1 MKIIDI
7 EVIEL
12 RVPGWTGETFD
23 GSYDNCLVLVH
34 TDEGMTGIAEVDS
47 VPAVIR
53 AIVDAPRSHTHAM
66 GLKQVLLGQDPSDVE
81 GLWDRMYDL
90 TSYYGRRGVV
100 IHAISAVDIALWDL
114 RGKMQGK
121 SLGRLLGAPQRDRV
135 LAYGTVY
142 PLGETPD
149 EVRKTIDRGLKLGL
163 KAIKIVA
170 DPFWRDDL
178 AKTEGLIRAAREHVG
193 PDIRLMVDAATAW
206 SRAEEGLPLMPIF
219 KDNDFHWVEAPL
231 PIDDLDGHARFQG
244 FGIPIGG
251 GDLGLTTRYEYEEAF
266 VRGKI
271 DIAQPDVTM
280 AGGITELMR
289 IAGLARE
296 ARPARGHAWLQVEH
310 HHRRQPR
317 LPVAALDGRALRI
330 LHQPVAAALG
340 AHPRDL
346 PHRPGRSDRRAGSS
360 RPRRVPQ
367 PGDGREIPDRIALV
381 SGRPASARQA
391 PR

>member
-1 MKIIDI
+1 MKIVDI

-12 RVPGWTGETFD
+12 RVPGWAGGTFD

-34 TDEGMTGIAEVDS
+34 TDDGLSGIAEVDS
-47 VPAVIR
+47 VPSVIR
-53 AIVDAPRSHTHAM
+53 AIVEAPRSHTHAM
-66 GLKQVLLGQDPSDVE
+66 GLKEAIVGQDPADVE

-90 TSYYGRRGVV
+90 TSYYGRRGAV

-114 RGKMQGK
+114 RGKVLGK
-121 SLGRLLGAPQRDRV
+121 SVGALLGAPRRDRV

-149 EVRKTIDRGLKLGL
+149 EVRRTIDRGLKLGL

-178 AKTEGLIRAAREHVG
+178 DKTAGLIRAAREHVG

-206 SRAEEGLPLMPIF
+206 TKAEEGLPLMPIF
-219 KDNDFHWVEAPL
+219 KDYDFFWVEAPL
-231 PIDDLDGHARFQG
+231 PIDDLEGHARFQG
-244 FGIPIGG
+244 FGVPIGG
-251 GDLGLTTRYEYEEAF
+251 GDLGLTTRFEYEQAF

-289 IAGLARE
+289 ISALAKELGKRVVTHGYKSNITIAANLAFLSQHWADEPCEYSTSESPLRWQLTKETFPIE
-296 ARPARGHAWLQVEH
+296 A
-310 HHRRQPR
+310 
-317 LPVAALDGRALRI
+317 DGRITVPDTPGLGVSLNAATIRQYRI
-330 LHQPVAAALG
+330 G
-340 AHPRDL
+340 
-346 PHRPGRSDRRAGSS
+346 
-360 RPRRVPQ
+360 
-367 PGDGREIPDRIALV
+367 
-381 SGRPASARQA
+381 
-391 PR
+391 

>member
-1 MKIIDI
+1 MKIVDI

-12 RVPGWTGETFD
+12 RVPGWTGDTFD

-34 TDEGMTGIAEVDS
+34 TDEGLSGIAEVDS

-66 GLKQVLLGQDPSDVE
+66 GLKQAIVGADPTDVE

-90 TSYYGRRGVV
+90 TSYYGRRGAV

-114 RGKMQGK
+114 RGKVLGK
-121 SLGRLLGAPQRDRV
+121 SVGALLGVRQRDRV

-142 PLGETPD
+142 PLGETAD
-149 EVRKTIDRGLKLGL
+149 EVRRNIDRGLKLGL

-178 AKTEGLIRAAREHVG
+178 DKTAGLIRTAREHVG
-193 PDIRLMVDAATAW
+193 PDIHLMVDAATAW
-206 SRAEEGLPLMPIF
+206 TKAEEGLPLMPIF
-219 KDNDFHWVEAPL
+219 KDYDFFWVEAPL

-244 FGIPIGG
+244 FGVPIGG
-251 GDLGLTTRYEYEEAF
+251 GDLGLTTRFEYEEAF
-266 VRGKI
+266 IRGKI

-289 IAGLARE
+289 ISALARRLGRRVVTHGYKSNITIAANLAFLSQHWADEPCEYSTSESPLRWRLTKEGFPIE
-296 ARPARGHAWLQVEH
+296 A
-310 HHRRQPR
+310 
-317 LPVAALDGRALRI
+317 DGRI
-330 LHQPVAAALG
+330 TVP
-340 AHPRDL
+340 DL
-346 PHRPGRSDRRAGSS
+346 PGLGVSLDPATI
-360 RPRRVPQ
+360 
-367 PGDGREIPDRIALV
+367 EKYRI
-381 SGRPASARQA
+381 G
-391 PR
+391 

>member
-1 MKIIDI
+1 MKIVDI
-7 EVIEL
+7 EVMEL
-12 RVPGWTGETFD
+12 RVPGWTGDTFD

-34 TDEGMTGIAEVDS
+34 TDQGISGIAEVDS

-53 AIVDAPRSHTHAM
+53 AIVDARRSHTHAM
-66 GLKQVLLGQDPSDVE
+66 GLKEILVGSDPSDVE

-90 TSYYGRRGVV
+90 TSYYGRRGAV

-114 RGKMQGK
+114 RGKVLGK
-121 SLGRLLGAPQRDRV
+121 SLGALLGKRQRDRV

-142 PLGETPD
+142 PLGDTPD
-149 EVRKTIDRGLKLGL
+149 DVRRNIDRGLKLGL

-178 AKTEGLIRAAREHVG
+178 DKTAALVRTTREHVG

-206 SRAEEGLPLMPIF
+206 AKAEEGLPLMPIF
-219 KDNDFHWVEAPL
+219 KEHDFFWVEAPL

-244 FGIPIGG
+244 FGVPIGG
-251 GDLGLTTRYEYEEAF
+251 GDLGLTTRFEYEEAF

-289 IAGLARE
+289 ISALAKRLGRRVVTHGYKSNITIAANLGFLSQHWMDEPCEYSTSQSPLRWELTRE
-296 ARPARGHAWLQVEH
+296 AFPIG
-310 HHRRQPR
+310 P
-317 LPVAALDGRALRI
+317 DGRIAVPDAPGLGVSLDPATVEKYRI
-330 LHQPVAAALG
+330 G
-340 AHPRDL
+340 
-346 PHRPGRSDRRAGSS
+346 
-360 RPRRVPQ
+360 
-367 PGDGREIPDRIALV
+367 
-381 SGRPASARQA
+381 
-391 PR
+391 

>member
-1 MKIIDI
+1 MKIVDI

-34 TDEGMTGIAEVDS
+34 TDEGLTGIAEVDS

-53 AIVDAPRSHTHAM
+53 AIVDGPRSHTHAM
-66 GLKQVLLGQDPSDVE
+66 GLKEILIGLDPTDVE

-114 RGKMQGK
+114 RGKVAGK
-121 SLGRLLGAPQRDRV
+121 SVGELLGKRQRDRV

-149 EVRKTIDRGLKLGL
+149 EVRWNIDRGLKRGL

-170 DPFWRDDL
+170 DPFWREDL
-178 AKTEGLIRAAREHVG
+178 DKTAELIRTARAHVG

-206 SRAEEGLPLMPIF
+206 SKAEEGLPLMPIF
-219 KDNDFHWVEAPL
+219 KEYDFFWVEAPL

-244 FGIPIGG
+244 FGVPIGG
-251 GDLGLTTRYEYEEAF
+251 GDLGLTTRYEYEIAF
-266 VRGKI
+266 ERGRI

-289 IAGLARE
+289 ISALAKSMGRRVVTHGYKSNITIAANLAFLSQHWADEPCEYSTSESPLRWELTQEGFPIE
-296 ARPARGHAWLQVEH
+296 A
-310 HHRRQPR
+310 
-317 LPVAALDGRALRI
+317 DGRI
-330 LHQPVAAALG
+330 TVP
-340 AHPRDL
+340 D
-346 PHRPGRSDRRAGSS
+346 RPGLGVSLNADTIAKY
-360 RPRRVPQ
+360 
-367 PGDGREIPDRIALV
+367 RIA
-381 SGRPASARQA
+381 
-391 PR
+391 

>member
-1 MKIIDI
+1 MKIVDI

-12 RVPGWTGETFD
+12 RVPGWTGDTFD

-34 TDEGMTGIAEVDS
+34 TDEGVTGVAEVDS

-53 AIVDAPRSHTHAM
+53 AIIDAPRSHTHAM
-66 GLKQVLLGQDPSDVE
+66 GLKEVLVGQDPTDVE

-100 IHAISAVDIALWDL
+100 IHAISAIDIALWDL
-114 RGKMQGK
+114 RGKVAGK
-121 SLGRLLGAPQRDRV
+121 SVGELLGKRQRDRV

-149 EVRKTIDRGLKLGL
+149 EVRWNIDRGLKRGL

-170 DPFWRDDL
+170 DPFWREDL
-178 AKTEGLIRAAREHVG
+178 DKTAELIRTARAHVG

-206 SRAEEGLPLMPIF
+206 SKAEEGLPLMPIF
-219 KDNDFHWVEAPL
+219 KEYDFFWVEAPL

-244 FGIPIGG
+244 FGVPIGG
-251 GDLGLTTRYEYEEAF
+251 GDLGLTTRYEYEIAF
-266 VRGKI
+266 ERGRI

-289 IAGLARE
+289 VSALAKSMGRRVVTHGYKSNITIAANLAFLSQHWADEPCEYSTSESPLRWELTQESFPIE
-296 ARPARGHAWLQVEH
+296 A
-310 HHRRQPR
+310 
-317 LPVAALDGRALRI
+317 DGRI
-330 LHQPVAAALG
+330 TVP
-340 AHPRDL
+340 D
-346 PHRPGRSDRRAGSS
+346 RPGLGVSLNADTIAKY
-360 RPRRVPQ
+360 
-367 PGDGREIPDRIALV
+367 RIA
-381 SGRPASARQA
+381 
-391 PR
+391 

>member
-1 MKIIDI
+1 MKVADI

-34 TDEGMTGIAEVDS
+34 TDEGLTGIAEVDS
-47 VPAVIR
+47 VPSVIR
-53 AIVDAPRSHTHAM
+53 AIIDAPRSHTHAM
-66 GLKQVLLGQDPSDVE
+66 GLKQIVVGQDPTDVE

-90 TSYYGRRGVV
+90 TSYYGRRGAV

-114 RGKMQGK
+114 RGKVQGK
-121 SLGRLLGAPQRDRV
+121 SVGALLGTKQRGRV

-149 EVRKTIDRGLKLGL
+149 EVRRNIDRGLKLGL

-170 DPFWRDDL
+170 DPFWREDIG
-178 AKTEGLIRAAREHVG
+178 KTESLIRAARAHVG

-206 SRAEEGLPLMPIF
+206 ARAEEGLPLMPIF
-219 KDNDFHWVEAPL
+219 KENDFFWVEAPL

-244 FGIPIGG
+244 YGVPIGG
-251 GDLGLTTRYEYEEAF
+251 GDLGLTTCHEYEQAF

-280 AGGITELMR
+280 AGGLTELMR
-289 IAGLARE
+289 ISALAKRL
-296 ARPARGHAWLQVEH
+296 G
-310 HHRRQPR
+310 RR
-317 LPVAALDGRALRI
+317 VVTHGYKSNITIAANLAFLSQHWMDEPCEYSTSESPLRWQLTNEEFPIGPDGRIAV
-330 LHQPVAAALG
+330 P
-340 AHPRDL
+340 D
-346 PHRPGRSDRRAGSS
+346 RPGLG
-360 RPRRVPQ
+360 
-367 PGDGREIPDRIALV
+367 V
-381 SGRPASARQA
+381 SLNQQTVAEYRLD
-391 PR
+391 

>member
-178 AKTEGLIRAAREHVG
+178 VKTEGLIRAARAHVG

-289 IAGLARE
+289 IAGLARKL
-296 ARPARGHAWLQVEH
+296 G
-310 HHRRQPR
+310 RR
-317 LPVAALDGRALRI
+317 VVTHGYKSNITIAANLAFLSQHWMDEPCEYSTSQSPLRWELTRETFPIGPDGRIAV
-330 LHQPVAAALG
+330 P
-340 AHPRDL
+340 D
-346 PHRPGRSDRRAGSS
+346 RPGLGVSLNPETVAKY
-360 RPRRVPQ
+360 
-367 PGDGREIPDRIALV
+367 RI
-381 SGRPASARQA
+381 G
-391 PR
+391 